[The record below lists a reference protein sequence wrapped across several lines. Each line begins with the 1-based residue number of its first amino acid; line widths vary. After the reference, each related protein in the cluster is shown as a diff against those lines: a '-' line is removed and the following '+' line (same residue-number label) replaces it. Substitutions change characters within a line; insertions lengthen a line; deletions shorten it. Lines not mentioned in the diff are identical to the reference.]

1 LIAVIQSR
9 AGVAYFYS
17 TKKRPRMKRILVP
30 CDFSDPAAQAFKF
43 AVEIALKSRGE
54 IFLLN
59 VVEVPVMHETVLM
72 PTLYFEQS
80 LMNEMKATADKKFQ
94 KMKDKWGSEGITVST
109 HVEFGVTITSIR
121 QFIEE
126 KKIDLV
132 VMGTHGASGAREF
145 LIGSNTEK
153 IVRTSLVPV
162 MAIKKSTKL
171 SNVKN
176 IVFPNDLDL
185 ENEHLTLKVKELQN
199 FFKATLH
206 ILYINSPVFFQRDVD
221 TKMRLKDFAKRFML
235 KDYTLNV
242 YNDVDQENGI
252 NNFTREVKGD
262 LIALATHGRRGIS
275 HLVSGSIAE
284 DIVNHVD
291 CPIWTLKNEE

>member
-1 LIAVIQSR
+1 
-9 AGVAYFYS
+9 
-17 TKKRPRMKRILVP
+17 MKRILVP

-206 ILYINSPVFFQRDVD
+206 ILYINSPAFFQRDVD

-252 NNFTREVKGD
+252 SNFTREVKGD

-291 CPIWTLKNEE
+291 CPIWTFKNEE

>member
-1 LIAVIQSR
+1 
-9 AGVAYFYS
+9 
-17 TKKRPRMKRILVP
+17 MKRILVP
-30 CDFSDPAAQAFKF
+30 CDFSDPAVQAFKF
-43 AVEIALKSRGE
+43 AVEVALKSRGE

-80 LMNEMKATADKKFQ
+80 LMSEMKEASGKKFQ
-94 KMKDKWGSEGITVST
+94 KMKDKWAGEGVTVST
-109 HVEFGVTITSIR
+109 YVEFGSIITTIR

-126 KKIDLV
+126 KGIDLV
-132 VMGTHGASGAREF
+132 VMGTHGATGAREF

-153 IVRTSLVPV
+153 IVRTSSVPV

-171 SNVKN
+171 SNIKS
-176 IVFPNDLDL
+176 IVFPNDLSL
-185 ENEHLTLKVKELQN
+185 ENEQLTLKVKDLQN

-206 ILYINSPVFFQRDVD
+206 VVYINSPAFFQRDVD
-221 TKMRLKDFAKRFML
+221 TKVKLKDFAKRFML

-242 YNDVDQENGI
+242 FNDLDQENGV
-252 NNFTREVKGD
+252 NNFTKEVKGD
-262 LIALATHGRRGIS
+262 MIAMATHGRRGIS

-284 DIVNHVD
+284 DVVNHVD
-291 CPIWTLKNEE
+291 CPIWTFKNEEES

>member
-1 LIAVIQSR
+1 
-9 AGVAYFYS
+9 
-17 TKKRPRMKRILVP
+17 MKRILVP
-30 CDFSDPAAQAFKF
+30 CDFSDPAVQAFKF

-59 VVEVPVMHETVLM
+59 VVEVPVMHDTVLM

-94 KMKDKWGSEGITVST
+94 KMKDKWGSEGIAISI
-109 HVEFGVTITSIR
+109 HVEFGVTITTIR
-121 QFIEE
+121 EFIEE

-132 VMGTHGASGAREF
+132 IMGTHGATGAREF

-153 IVRTSLVPV
+153 IVRTSSVPV
-162 MAIKKSTKL
+162 MAIKKSNKL
-171 SNVKN
+171 SNIKN

-206 ILYINSPVFFQRDVD
+206 ILYVNSPAFFQRDVD
-221 TKMRLKDFAKRFML
+221 TKVRLKEFAKRFML

-242 YNDVDQENGI
+242 YNDIDQENGI
-252 NNFTREVKGD
+252 NNFTREIKGD
-262 LIALATHGRRGIS
+262 LIAMATHGRRGIS
-275 HLVSGSIAE
+275 HLLSGSITE
-284 DIVNHVD
+284 DVVNHVD
-291 CPIWTLKNEE
+291 CPIWTFKNEG

>member
-206 ILYINSPVFFQRDVD
+206 ILYINSPAFFQRDVD

-291 CPIWTLKNEE
+291 CPIWTFKNEE

>member
-1 LIAVIQSR
+1 
-9 AGVAYFYS
+9 
-17 TKKRPRMKRILVP
+17 MKRILVP
-30 CDFSDPAAQAFKF
+30 CDFSDPAVQAFKF
-43 AVEIALKSRGE
+43 AIEIALKSRGE

-206 ILYINSPVFFQRDVD
+206 ILYINSPAFFQRDVD

-252 NNFTREVKGD
+252 NNFTRDVKGD

-291 CPIWTLKNEE
+291 CPIWTFKNEE

>member
-1 LIAVIQSR
+1 
-9 AGVAYFYS
+9 
-17 TKKRPRMKRILVP
+17 MKRILVP
-30 CDFSDPAAQAFKF
+30 CDFSDPAVQAFKF
-43 AVEIALKSRGE
+43 AVEVALKNRGE
-54 IFLLN
+54 IYLLN

-80 LMNEMKATADKKFQ
+80 LMNEMKEAAGKKFW
-94 KMKDKWGSEGITVST
+94 KMKDKWAGEGVAVSM
-109 HVEFGVTITSIR
+109 HVEFGSIITTIR

-132 VMGTHGASGAREF
+132 VMGTHGATGAREF

-162 MAIKKSTKL
+162 IAIKKSIKL
-171 SNVKN
+171 SNIKS
-176 IVFPNDLDL
+176 IVFPNDLNL
-185 ENEHLTLKVKELQN
+185 ENEQLTLKVKELQN

-206 ILYINSPVFFQRDVD
+206 IVYINTPAFFQRDVD
-221 TKMRLKDFAKRFML
+221 TKLKLKNFAKRFML

-242 YNDVDQENGI
+242 FNDVDQENGV
-252 NNFTREVKGD
+252 NNFTKEMKGD
-262 LIALATHGRRGIS
+262 MIAMATHGRRGIS

-284 DIVNHVD
+284 DVVNHVD
-291 CPIWTLKNEE
+291 CPIWTFKNDEES

>member
-17 TKKRPRMKRILVP
+17 TKKHPRMKRILVP

-206 ILYINSPVFFQRDVD
+206 ILYINSPAFFQRDVD

-291 CPIWTLKNEE
+291 CPIWTFKNEE

>member
-1 LIAVIQSR
+1 
-9 AGVAYFYS
+9 
-17 TKKRPRMKRILVP
+17 MKRILVP

-80 LMNEMKATADKKFQ
+80 LMNEMKASADKKFQ

-132 VMGTHGASGAREF
+132 VMGTHGATGAREF

-162 MAIKKSTKL
+162 IAIKKSSKL
-171 SNVKN
+171 PNIKN

-206 ILYINSPVFFQRDVD
+206 ILYINSPSFFQRDVD

-275 HLVSGSIAE
+275 HLISGSIAE
-284 DIVNHVD
+284 DVVNHVD
-291 CPIWTLKNEE
+291 CPIWTFKNEE

>member
-1 LIAVIQSR
+1 
-9 AGVAYFYS
+9 
-17 TKKRPRMKRILVP
+17 MKRILVP
-30 CDFSDPAAQAFKF
+30 CDFSDPAVQAFKF
-43 AVEIALKSRGE
+43 AVEIAIKSRGE

-206 ILYINSPVFFQRDVD
+206 ILYINSPAFFQRDVD

-291 CPIWTLKNEE
+291 CPIWTFKNEE

>member
-1 LIAVIQSR
+1 
-9 AGVAYFYS
+9 
-17 TKKRPRMKRILVP
+17 MKRILVP
-30 CDFSDPAAQAFKF
+30 CDFSDPAVQAFKF
-43 AVEIALKSRGE
+43 AVEVALKSRGE

-80 LMNEMKATADKKFQ
+80 LMSEMKEASGKKFQ
-94 KMKDKWGSEGITVST
+94 KMKDKWAGEGVTVST
-109 HVEFGVTITSIR
+109 YVEFGSIITTIR

-126 KKIDLV
+126 KGIDLV
-132 VMGTHGASGAREF
+132 VMGTHGATGAREF

-153 IVRTSLVPV
+153 IVRTSSVPV

-171 SNVKN
+171 SNIKS
-176 IVFPNDLDL
+176 IVFPNDLSL
-185 ENEHLTLKVKELQN
+185 ENEQLTLKVKDLQN

-206 ILYINSPVFFQRDVD
+206 IVYINSPAFFQRDVD
-221 TKMRLKDFAKRFML
+221 TKVKLKDFAKRFML

-242 YNDVDQENGI
+242 FNDLDQENGV
-252 NNFTREVKGD
+252 NNFTKEVKGD
-262 LIALATHGRRGIS
+262 MIAMATHGRRGIS

-284 DIVNHVD
+284 DVVNHVD
-291 CPIWTLKNEE
+291 CPIWTFKNEEES